1 MVNLKQKKFTIQDD
15 EGYFISDGNEN
26 LMYFPLKS
34 LIFQVSPEA
43 GQAIQ
48 KENTSL
54 AQEELIKQVK
64 FELAKVKKFDF
75 PKIKKTEGSNVLGVA
90 LTTTCN
96 LSCTY
101 CHANACET
109 KTISSNELIDS
120 AITSV
125 LDNCKKNKS
134 DFFLVFTGSG
144 EPTFNWNG
152 LQRTMRKA
160 KSLCKSEGINIHSI
174 MSTNGFYGMTKRKY
188 ICENFSRVSLSLDGP
203 QELHDENRYTH
214 AGKGSFSTVF
224 ETAKFFFRENFPF
237 GIRATISQKGVG
249 SMLNTFEFFQEN
261 FPGITV
267 AFEPLIPMGRGFDHP
282 ELIPKA
288 ADFVNGYCEILNKHG
303 KNNIAYSGVS
313 FKKLRNTFCG
323 PVAGPQ
329 FNVEIDGLVHGCSRI
344 GSSKKFIYG
353 KYNSES
359 KNFDINSEKMRHMS
373 EICVD
378 SFSECNDCVARY
390 HCAGDCH
397 DFREMGYNRCYANR
411 EILWN
416 YLCKEIS

>member
-1 MVNLKQKKFTIQDD
+1 M
-15 EGYFISDGNEN
+15 
-26 LMYFPLKS
+26 
-34 LIFQVSPEA
+34 
-43 GQAIQ
+43 
-48 KENTSL
+48 
-54 AQEELIKQVK
+54 
-64 FELAKVKKFDF
+64 
-75 PKIKKTEGSNVLGVA
+75 
-90 LTTTCN
+90 
-96 LSCTY
+96 
-101 CHANACET
+101 
-109 KTISSNELIDS
+109 
-120 AITSV
+120 
-125 LDNCKKNKS
+125 
-134 DFFLVFTGSG
+134 
-144 EPTFNWNG
+144 
-152 LQRTMRKA
+152 
-160 KSLCKSEGINIHSI
+160 
-174 MSTNGFYGMTKRKY
+174 
-188 ICENFSRVSLSLDGP
+188 SLDGP
-203 QELHDENRYTH
+203 QEIHDENRYTP

-249 SMLNTFEFFQEN
+249 GMLNTFEFFQEN

-282 ELIPKA
+282 ELIPNA
-288 ADFVNGYCEILNKHG
+288 TDFVNGYCEILNKHG

-353 KYNSES
+353 KYNLES
-359 KNFDINSEKMRHMS
+359 QNFDVDSEKIRHMS

-378 SFSECNDCVARY
+378 SFSECDYCFARY

-397 DFREMGYNRCYANR
+397 DFREMGYNRCDANQK
-411 EILWN
+411 ILWN